1 MTRSALAIL
10 FLLASP
16 SLFAQSAQLAVT
28 MSPSKT
34 TVASGEKFDVT
45 VTAANHGPADAG
57 YTVVILNVNQ
67 EQQLLTMTPPA
78 GWTCEEPWT
87 DTATCTVDNFVAGTQ
102 AVFHATVHTSNTNE
116 GFPFQLN
123 ASISIGPGDE
133 QDDNSVSREIEVVR
147 HPSTAALAIHA
158 EPQQSSVPPG
168 QPATITV
175 NVHNAGPA
183 PATNVVVRSWF
194 HLDATAQLQ
203 GAGWTC
209 SGRTCTR
216 PSLAAGQSAPITFT
230 YSDTVEKALFFR
242 FTVGAEL
249 SFDPSGTDNWTQITI
264 GIGDAAS
271 WRRIL
276 LPLAFG
282 ETPGAFGSLWKTE
295 TTAVIDGSAEI
306 ELHPKRFCSPRLPC
320 FSIPLRRPFDFAKA
334 VETRHE
340 RIPAQFVYVRAAD
353 EPKLAL
359 NLRVRDL
366 TRTAETWGTE
376 VPVVREHEWRTSSIV
391 LAPLPVDPLFRLTLR
406 VYEFDSITG
415 NRVAVRIYA
424 DDETEPRA
432 TLIKTFQ
439 VAQGT
444 LTTALLPV
452 APGYI
457 QFDPLA
463 EAGDALADAET
474 VWIRVEPLSPALRFW
489 AFASVTNNPTGHVTT
504 VTPQ

>member
-1 MTRSALAIL
+1 
-10 FLLASP
+10 
-16 SLFAQSAQLAVT
+16 

-34 TVASGEKFDVT
+34 TVFSGEKLDVT
-45 VTAANHGPADAG
+45 ITARNNGPADPG
-57 YTVVILNVNQ
+57 YTVVSLSVDQ
-67 EQQLLTMTPPA
+67 SQQLVTMTAPA
-78 GWTCEEPWT
+78 GWVCEESTPDST
-87 DTATCTVDNFVAGTQ
+87 SCSVATFPAGAQ
-102 AVFHATVHTSNTNE
+102 AVLQATVHVSNTTA
-116 GFPFQLN
+116 GIPIGLS
-123 ASISIGPGDE
+123 AAISIGGPDDA
-133 QDDNSVSREIEVVR
+133 QDDNSVTRAIHVVQP
-147 HPSTAALAIHA
+147 PSTTALAIHA
-158 EPQQSSVPPG
+158 EPQQSAVPPG
-168 QPATITV
+168 QTATIAV
-175 NVHNAGPA
+175 NVYNGGPDA
-183 PATNVVVRSWF
+183 ATNVIVRSLY

-216 PSLAAGQSAPITFT
+216 PSLAAGQSAPLAFTF
-230 YSDTVEKALFFR
+230 SSTVERALFFR

-264 GIGDAAS
+264 GVGDAAS

-295 TTAVIDGSAEI
+295 TTAVIDGDTEI
-306 ELHPKRFCSPRLPC
+306 EFQPKRFCSPRLPC
-320 FSIPLRRPFDFAKA
+320 FAIPLRRPFDFASA
-334 VETRHE
+334 VGVLHE

-366 TRTAETWGTE
+366 SRTAETWGTE
-376 VPVVREHEWRTSSIV
+376 VPVVREQEWRTGSIV

-406 VYEFDSITG
+406 VYDYDSIPG
-415 NRVAVRIYA
+415 NRVAVRVYA
-424 DDETEPRA
+424 DDEAEPRA
-432 TLIKTFQ
+432 TLLKTFQ
-439 VAQGT
+439 IEPGT
-444 LTTALLPV
+444 LTTALLPR

-463 EAGDALADAET
+463 EAGSAMADAET
-474 VWIRVEPLSPALRFW
+474 MWIRVEPVSPGLKFW